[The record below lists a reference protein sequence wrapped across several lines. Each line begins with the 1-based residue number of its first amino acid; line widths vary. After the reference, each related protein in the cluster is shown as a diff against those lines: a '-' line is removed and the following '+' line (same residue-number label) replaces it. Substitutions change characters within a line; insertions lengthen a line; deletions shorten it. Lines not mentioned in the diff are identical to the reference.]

1 MGQIISSSLDSLVGY
16 EDCDPT
22 INASDSFFDILS
34 IKYTGKKTTY
44 YFVLFI
50 YIIMVLLVTI
60 YKDKLGF
67 YQMALLIVLPW
78 ITFGLGT
85 IIDSVQGIKDAWTTK
100 NIWQWFDRGVG
111 TVSPDHNKAAESWK
125 GKWGFIGGLSP
136 FIIFGLYIWLKFMIL
151 KVNMTYYYTL

>member
-16 EDCDPT
+16 EDCDPS
-22 INASDSFFDILS
+22 IDASDSFFGNLS
-34 IKYTGKKTTY
+34 IQYPSRKTTY

-60 YKDKLGF
+60 EKDKLGF
-67 YQMALLIVLPW
+67 YQMCLLIVLPW
-78 ITFGLGT
+78 ITFIFGS
-85 IIDSVQGIKDAWTTK
+85 IIDKVQGIKDKWTTLNFWEWGK
-100 NIWQWFDRGVG
+100 DSKGPSG
-111 TVSPDHNKAAESWK
+111 KAESWK

-136 FIIFGLYIWLKFMIL
+136 FIIFALYIWLKFMIL